1 MRPWEHH
8 AALTSE
14 RLITVAQLIQTGRN
28 QALDRFDPSIG
39 CTTWNL
45 GCDAFAFQ
53 RHQIIE
59 ASVTIDWLEILDPG
73 MQFVFTIGGLPI
85 RFYRGEP
92 DDPSERT
99 LKQSFSELQQLSLFS
114 AETLVKL
121 TAEPIYRFAVE

>member
-1 MRPWEHH
+1 MTPWEHH
-8 AALTSE
+8 VALSRD
-14 RLITVAQLIQTGRN
+14 RLIALAQLIRIGRN

-45 GCDAFAFQ
+45 GCDAFSFQ
-53 RHQIIE
+53 RHRIIE
-59 ASVTIDWLEILDPG
+59 ASEVIDWLEILDPG
-73 MQFVFTIGGLPI
+73 MQFVFSVGGVPV

-121 TAEPIYRFAVE
+121 